1 MINSGRE
8 WDWMDKKTKMC
19 KTQHEKDF
27 TQKTYFT
34 ICKISKANKHNI
46 VTDVIYN
53 GKRYDL
59 INWKDI
65 LAWRNLPSYKRW
77 VIECPPKL
85 LKPKEDEKINN

>member
-1 MINSGRE
+1 MMN
-8 WDWMDKKTKMC
+8 

-34 ICKISKANKHNI
+34 ICKISEANKHYI

-65 LAWRNLPSYKRW
+65 LAWRNLPPYKRW
-77 VIECPPKL
+77 FIECPPKL
-85 LKPKEDEKINN
+85 LKLKQRR